1 MTGSTTENSL
11 LAELDA
17 DPYPVYARLREEQ
30 PVSLLPE
37 VDQWLVTRWDD
48 VQRVLAD
55 PGTFTTDIPAAPVV
69 RLCGGPPLMNRN
81 GAAHQDLRNAIEPD
95 YAPHRVNDHVDAI
108 VRPWAEK
115 IIAEL
120 APAGHA
126 ELVSAYF
133 EPVATLSHAE
143 LSGVDIA
150 DAGRLRWWGIALIDA
165 LTNFSRDPAKET
177 AVASAMADMDDVL
190 TRALARVRAAPDR
203 SVLSHAVHAHRPTG
217 EPRSDADVLPVIKQL
232 AQAQLQAGWVGAW
245 TLRALLADRGV
256 LAEVSDDRWLV
267 GAAVNE
273 ALRWTPPLGNVTRR
287 TTRAVTLGGADVPAG
302 AMLSVSVASANRD
315 ERVFD
320 DPDRF
325 DVHRDVRTNLGFGA
339 GPHGCPAFA
348 FVMATARTSLD
359 VLLDRLPGVRP
370 APDWRPA
377 PHGWKLRLP
386 GPLDVVW

>member
-1 MTGSTTENSL
+1 MTGPTTWSSL

-17 DPYPVYARLREEQ
+17 DPYPVYARLRAGQ
-30 PVSLLPE
+30 PVFLLPE
-37 VDQWLVTRWDD
+37 VNQWLVTRWDD
-48 VQRVLAD
+48 VQRVLTD
-55 PGTFTTDIPAAPVV
+55 PETFTTDIPAAPVV
-69 RLCGGPPLMNRN
+69 RLCGGPPLMNLN
-81 GAAHQDLRNAIEPD
+81 GPAHQDLRQAIEPD
-95 YAPHRVNDHVDAI
+95 YAPHRINDHADAI

-115 IIAEL
+115 ILSDL
-120 APAGHA
+120 ASDGQA

-133 EPVATLSHAE
+133 EPVATLSHAQ
-143 LSGVDIA
+143 LSGVDNA
-150 DAGRLRWWGIALIDA
+150 DADRLRWWGIALIDA
-165 LTNFSRDPAKET
+165 LTNFSRDPEKET
-177 AVASAMADMDDVL
+177 AVADAMADLDDVL

-217 EPRSDADVLPVIKQL
+217 QPRPESDLLPVLKQL

-245 TLRALLADRGV
+245 TLSALLADREV
-256 LAEVSDDRWLV
+256 LAEVSDHRWLV

-287 TTRAVTLGGADVPAG
+287 TTRAVALGGADVPAG
-302 AMLSVSVASANRD
+302 ATLSVSVASANRD

-339 GPHGCPAFA
+339 GPHGCPAFP
-348 FVMATARTSLD
+348 FVMAVARTSVD
-359 VLLDRLPGVRP
+359 VLLDRLPGLRP
-370 APDWRPA
+370 APGWRPA

-386 GPLDVVW
+386 GPLNVVW